1 MGTVV
6 ELRPARST
14 DEELDAAALLELGL
28 ASGRRQNR
36 MRDAERY
43 LRLAVAEAR
52 RAHETDV
59 EVRAGNGLAYVLAAQ
74 GRTDDALDALGA
86 ALTHARGGAL
96 ARLHLQHALVLQRA
110 GRHEEALR
118 PLRRGLAAFR
128 RLGDAGGEAEL
139 RNNRGVLLTYLGRHT
154 QATAEFER
162 AERLHLSRGH
172 AVLAAETRHNLGFVA
187 LRRGDLPTAL
197 ARYEEAAD
205 ALAALGVVRPAAML
219 DHAEALVAARLLPE
233 ARAVVGRA
241 LTSLAARGLDADLAE
256 AHLLASTAARLDG
269 DAAGAASSADAAHV
283 AFTAQHRPGWAALA
297 GHARLLAAEANG
309 DRVAAAAMA
318 PSVVEALASAGWR
331 QATLDARLTAARLA
345 LGHGAADLARQQ
357 LEEARGLR
365 RHGPA
370 ELRARAW
377 HAEALVRL
385 ADGDTRGADAA
396 CRAGL
401 TLLARHQATLGANEL
416 RVHAASASTQ
426 LAEIGLGLALRSRRA
441 PRVLAWAER
450 WRAGAL
456 RARPLRPPADPV
468 LAGHLAELRSVAGRL
483 EEAGFAATPAA
494 GALHRREAE
503 LEHAIRQRSWQAP
516 AVARRR
522 EAGHPPSADELA
534 TALGNRALAELVEHG
549 DELWAVTLVEG
560 RTRLHRLGPAAEVAA
575 EIEALCFALRR
586 LTRANGPAA
595 SRRAAAASARFAANR
610 LDRLLFDPVAA
621 ALRDRSVV
629 LVPTGGMHVVPWS
642 TLPSFRGRPLSVAP
656 SAELWL
662 RTATRRAAPPGEG
675 KVLVAGP
682 GLASAEA
689 EIEELAGDYP
699 GATVLEGATATA
711 SNVAAAL
718 DGAGLAHVAAHG
730 TFRSDNPLF
739 SSLRLADGPLTV
751 HDLEGLRATP
761 RCLVL
766 SACDAGLSTVH
777 PGNELMGMSSAVLG
791 LGSTNVVASVVPVP
805 DAVARLVMVDFHR
818 RLRAGAQPPQALA
831 EAVEAHPPPDATA
844 TGFVCF
850 GA

>member
-6 ELRPARST
+6 ELRPLRRAE
-14 DEELDAAALLELGL
+14 EELEAAALLELGL

-36 MRDAERY
+36 MRDAEQY
-43 LRLAVAEAR
+43 LRLAVAKAR
-52 RAHETDV
+52 RTAEADV
-59 EVRAGNGLAYVLAAQ
+59 EVRAGNGLAHVLAAQ
-74 GRTDDALDALGA
+74 GRTDDALDTLGA
-86 ALTHARGGAL
+86 VLVHARGVDL

-110 GRHEEALR
+110 GRHEEALQ
-118 PLRRGLAAFR
+118 PMRRSLAAFR

-139 RNNRGVLLTYLGRHT
+139 RNNRGVLLAYLGRHA

-162 AERLHLSRGH
+162 AERLHLSRGQ

-187 LRRGDLPTAL
+187 LRRGDLATAL

-205 ALAALGVVRPAAML
+205 GLAALGVVRPAALL
-219 DHAEALVAARLLPE
+219 DHAEALLAARLLPE

-241 LTSLAARGLDADLAE
+241 VASLAVRGLDADLAE

-269 DAAGAASSADAAHV
+269 DPSAAAEAADAAHV

-297 GHARLLAAEANG
+297 GHARLLAAEATG
-309 DRVAAAAMA
+309 DRVSAAALA
-318 PSVVEALASAGWR
+318 PSVVAALVRAGWR

-345 LGHGAADLARQQ
+345 LGHGAIEQARHQ
-357 LEEARGLR
+357 LEAARGAR
-365 RHGPA
+365 RQGPA

-385 ADGDTRGADAA
+385 ADGDARGADAA

-401 TLLARHQATLGANEL
+401 ALLARHQASLGANEL
-416 RVHAASASTQ
+416 RVHAASASTE

-456 RARPLRPPADPV
+456 RPRPLRPPSDPV
-468 LAGHLAELRSVAGRL
+468 LAGHLAELRAVAGQL
-483 EEAGFAATPAA
+483 EEAGFAATPAG
-494 GALHRREAE
+494 GALHRREAA
-503 LEHAIRQRSWQAP
+503 LEQAIRQRSWQAP
-516 AVARRR
+516 TVAQRRD
-522 EAGHPPSADELA
+522 AGRPPSPGELA
-534 TALGNRALAELVEHG
+534 AALGERALAELIDHEG
-549 DELWAVTLVEG
+549 QLWAVTLVEG
-560 RTRLHRLGPAAEVAA
+560 RARLHRLGSSAEVAA
-575 EIEALCFALRR
+575 EIDALCFALRR
-586 LTRANGPAA
+586 LTRTRGPVA
-595 SRRAAAASARFAANR
+595 SRGAAAASARFAGNR
-610 LDRLLFDPVAA
+610 LDRLLFEPVAA
-621 ALRDRSVV
+621 ALGDRSIV

-642 TLPSFRGRPLSVAP
+642 ALPSLRGRSLSVVP

-662 RTATRRAAPPGEG
+662 RTATRRAGPAGAG

-689 EIEELAGDYP
+689 EIEELAGAYP
-699 GATVLEGATATA
+699 DATVLEGATATA
-711 SNVAAAL
+711 ANVAAAL

-730 TFRSDNPLF
+730 RFRSDNPLF

-766 SACDAGLSTVH
+766 SACDTGLSTVH

-791 LGSTNVVASVVPVP
+791 LGSTNVVASVVPVA
-805 DAVARLVMVDFHR
+805 DAVARVVMVDFHR
-818 RLRAGAQPPQALA
+818 RLRAGALPPKALA